1 MRLLSAFRRGL
12 PFALGLALLACGD
25 SGPAANDDDD
35 DDPDDPVVP
44 ILVTGNDMGTE
55 FQHVVLEA
63 DGAPVRGAVVTV
75 NGQALPET
83 VPGRYVGQLD
93 RALEAGETL
102 TLRIE
107 SEGRVVQGTALIVE
121 APTIVSPVQGQYLD
135 RGNPM
140 GFEWTAPDDPDR
152 FQLSVSW
159 VAGGGGAATV
169 AEVDGAVRSGSVP
182 TTDVPESATEARARV
197 YAYLEGTFTGP
208 VDPDS
213 DMNVRIEGRTVDLSL
228 VPPIRVRGFDM
239 GLFTQNVRLESEGAL
254 LEGAT
259 VTANG
264 AALTEFSPGL
274 YRGTLPA
281 TLQPGES
288 LVLRVE
294 SEGRIVE
301 GTAVIVASATLTAPV
316 AGQNLNRGTP
326 MDFAWT
332 APDDPGLW
340 AMGVS
345 WISPA
350 GGTSTRVDVP
360 GSARSGQ
367 VPTDAVAADATSAS
381 AYVFGYLRGTFTGP
395 VTPDSDMRVRLGM
408 AAVDLTIN

>member
-1 MRLLSAFRRGL
+1 MRLFSDLRRGL
-12 PFALGLALLACGD
+12 PFAFGLALLACGD
-25 SGPAANDDDD
+25 SGPAGNDDD

-55 FQHVVLEA
+55 FQNVVLEA

-102 TLRIE
+102 TLRVE
-107 SEGRVVQGTALIVE
+107 SDGRVVQGTAVIVE
-121 APTIVSPVQGQYLD
+121 APAIVTPVQGQYLD
-135 RGNPM
+135 RGNDM
-140 GFEWTAPDDPDR
+140 VFEWTAPDDPDR

-159 VAGGGGAATV
+159 VADGGGAATV
-169 AEVDGAVRSGSVP
+169 AEVGGAVRSGSVP

-197 YAYLEGTFTGP
+197 YGYLEGTFAGP

-213 DMNVRIEGRTVDLSL
+213 DMNVRIEGRTVGLSL
-228 VPPIRVRGFDM
+228 VPPIRVTGFDM
-239 GLFTQNVRLESEGAL
+239 GVSTQNVRLESLGVP
-254 LEGAT
+254 LEDAT

-264 AALTEFSPGL
+264 TVLAEFSPGR
-274 YRGTLPA
+274 YRGTLPQL
-281 TLQPGES
+281 LQPGED

-294 SEGRIVE
+294 SEGRLVE
-301 GTAVIVASATLTAPV
+301 GVATILASATLTAPV

-326 MDFAWT
+326 MDLTWT
-332 APDDPGLW
+332 APDDPLLWTMGL
-340 AMGVS
+340 S
-345 WISPA
+345 WVSPA
-350 GGTSTRVDVP
+350 GGSGSRVDVP

-367 VPTDAVAADATSAS
+367 VPTDAVPADATSAS

-408 AAVDLTIN
+408 PGVDLTIN